1 MTMPAPDCAKSL
13 TSTQTTTSA
22 TRVAT
27 ALAQAVAAGEV
38 WDFEFNLG
46 CQSTAGGVRFDLAAP
61 AGSTI
66 EGYAWGGQAGGGA
79 GSALWVRIAALST
92 LTSAFST
99 SLSCVQIRVRIK
111 VGGTAGTV
119 ELGLANQTGGSTA
132 TLHAGA
138 QMIGTKV
145 SEV

>member
-27 ALAQAVAAGEV
+27 ALAQAVAANEV

-46 CQSTAGGVRFDLAAP
+46 ESSASGGVRFDIAIP
-61 AGSTI
+61 AGATI
-66 EGYAWGGQAGGGA
+66 EGYCWSGHAGGGA
-79 GSALWVRIAALST
+79 GSALWQRITAGST
-92 LTSAFST
+92 LTAAVSAGIT
-99 SLSCVQIRVRIK
+99 TAQIRVRVK

-119 ELGLANQTGGSTA
+119 ELGLANQNAGFTA
-132 TLHAGA
+132 TLTAGS
-138 QMIGTKV
+138 QMIGWKV
-145 SEV
+145 TEV